1 MAKSSQMFQNA
12 YGDET
17 IYITSSDNYDY
28 SQESWRGGDKN
39 ILVNVAMASA
49 KYIRL
54 PEATTSNKGLHIKV
68 IYGLAP
74 AAVTYVGFVTSVIV
88 GGATSISDATE
99 GACTAAPA
107 LKSSA
112 AGTSNL
118 RVELD
123 VDAAAKAG
131 GHPGTILEFWYPG
144 VANVVLYRGS
154 LIGDVDTPTLA
165 THFVTTAVNA

>member
-1 MAKSSQMFQNA
+1 MAKSSQMWQNA

-68 IYGLAP
+68 IYALAP
-74 AAVTYVGFVTSVIV
+74 SAATYVGFVTSVIV

-112 AGTSNL
+112 SGTSNL

-123 VDAAAKAG
+123 VNLAAKAG
-131 GHPGTILEFWYPG
+131 GHPGTVLEFWYPG
-144 VANVVLYRGS
+144 VANVILYRGW
-154 LIGDVDTPTLA
+154 LHADVDDATLSS
-165 THFVTTAVNA
+165 HFSTTAVNA

>member
-54 PEATTSNKGLHIKV
+54 PEATTSNNGLRIKV
-68 IYGLAP
+68 IYALAP
-74 AAVTYVGFVTSVIV
+74 AAAPYVGFVTSVIV
-88 GGATSISDATE
+88 GGASTVGAAAEGNAPTDA
-99 GACTAAPA
+99 AMV
-107 LKSSA
+107 SSA
-112 AGTSNL
+112 SGTSNL

-123 VDAAAKAG
+123 VNLAAKAG
-131 GHPGTILEFWYPG
+131 GHPGTVLEFWYPG
-144 VANVVLYRGS
+144 VANVVMYRGI
-154 LIGDVDTPTLA
+154 LIGDVDTATLA
-165 THFVTTAVNA
+165 SHFSTTAVNA